1 MFAGSCRG
9 SSQFDAQGQEVIR
22 VRRAVCPGLRQVLIG
37 RDEAK
42 NPAGEPRAA
51 RPEASTTPPVY
62 LKEKALR
69 KQSVWSLLKTRS
81 SALPQASKKAG
92 TGTEETPQNADG
104 QHSAG
109 SKDSGGRT

>member
-1 MFAGSCRG
+1 M
-9 SSQFDAQGQEVIR
+9 
-22 VRRAVCPGLRQVLIG
+22 RRAVCPGLRQVLIG

-51 RPEASTTPPVY
+51 RPEAPTTTPVY
-62 LKEKALR
+62 LKDKALR
-69 KQSVWSLLKTRS
+69 KQSVRSLLKTRS
-81 SALPQASKKAG
+81 SALPQASKKAMQKAG